1 MKCSW
6 ITKVNVVVLSL
17 WVMMTLGNGQKFKAT
32 QEITERLKK
41 AYAYYCQGQYEQ
53 ALNSALPIYQKDP
66 DIWVAWWPKW
76 VYRVVKGPIPDPYQK
91 SEIMRLTVKS
101 YEEGRSLNLSAYRKT
116 ANARQLVAD
125 SYFALGRFQ
134 EALPIYEEIEQLFG
148 KGPALLPGKSRMCR
162 RYIAQGYRP
171 PQPPPKNTW
180 RPLPLRFR
188 EEDYFILV
196 PLEEACKVLGLGCSI
211 APNTKVAGGKGIRV
225 TKPDAPNIT
234 WRLFLG
240 HPIVERL
247 ENGKGHTEGIAY
259 APFEEDGKVWVPF
272 YWLARQ
278 AGIRGWEVRNGKIYV
293 TPKQGTK

>member
-1 MKCSW
+1 MKHGYSLAKVLLFTVVFTTFYSASPPGGRRIHFPKANVEAEEKLKAAYAAFEQGQYQKAIDLAYSVWQKYGDVQACWYPKWVFRFVRKEDLPDPYDHMAVVRETIRTSVLY
-6 ITKVNVVVLSL
+6 TKLRKSAFPSHL
-17 WVMMTLGNGQKFKAT
+17 LA
-32 QEITERLKK
+32 K
-41 AYAYYCQGQYEQ
+41 AYAKLGDFKHMME
-53 ALNSALPIYQKDP
+53 
-66 DIWVAWWPKW
+66 WVKRLGKLG
-76 VYRVVKGPIPDPYQK
+76 YDENQVV
-91 SEIMRLTVKS
+91 L
-101 YEEGRSLNLSAYRKT
+101 
-116 ANARQLVAD
+116 
-125 SYFALGRFQ
+125 
-134 EALPIYEEIEQLFG
+134 
-148 KGPALLPGKSRMCR
+148 LLPRKEANEGL
-162 RYIAQGYRP
+162 
-171 PQPPPKNTW
+171 PPKNTW